1 MVRSNVEIKSNLP
14 LFEMKASE
22 DFPDYLL
29 VRCPRED
36 CPSHTKDG
44 TKPFLVHKRTWQRPR
59 KSQNVR
65 GELVVVYGRVCPYC
79 HKVSRPPTR
88 RLQL

>member
-14 LFEMKASE
+14 LFAVKPSE
-22 DFPDYLL
+22 DFKDYLL
-29 VRCPRED
+29 VRCQRED

-44 TKPFLVHKRTWQRPR
+44 VKPFLVHRRVWQRPR
-59 KSQNVR
+59 KTNV
-65 GELVVVYGRVCPYC
+65 GGKVTVVFGRVCPYC

-88 RLQL
+88 RLTV